1 MKIAIVGAGIGGLAA
16 ARLLARGGAQV
27 TVFERADGV
36 ESMRYDWHDDVDP
49 SVFAECGLPVPEG
62 SFPKKDWTFIA
73 PNGGARSMHEEHPDV
88 SVMRRELNRLL
99 VNEARAA
106 GAEVRFSS
114 CVSELLLSGGRAVG
128 VVAGGREVS
137 ADLVVDSSG
146 VDSPLKKALGGLV
159 SGHEKDEVFRVF
171 RAFYARA
178 ENSKAKYSNKVY
190 LKHLGEAGISWV
202 IEDGGETD
210 VLIGRVGELSE
221 PCLAR
226 ALEELKGQNPIIGE
240 ELVRGGGRYVIPV
253 RYPATRM
260 AADGYVLIGDSAFM
274 TIPMLGSGI
283 ACSLNAANMLAEC
296 VLSTLRAGADA
307 KTASSRATLWR
318 YQRAFWLKYADF
330 CGVDVI
336 KRGVLSLSD
345 EILSF
350 ILTSKVLSNAQICDL
365 AKGRLL
371 KPSAAELLR
380 MAWRGRAGIF
390 SLLPVAALLFKA
402 RKAAALARKIPEK
415 YEEKAALKWENKL
428 AKRFI

>member
-1 MKIAIVGAGIGGLAA
+1 M
-16 ARLLARGGAQV
+16 
-27 TVFERADGV
+27 
-36 ESMRYDWHDDVDP
+36 
-49 SVFAECGLPVPEG
+49 
-62 SFPKKDWTFIA
+62 
-73 PNGGARSMHEEHPDV
+73 
-88 SVMRRELNRLL
+88 
-99 VNEARAA
+99 
-106 GAEVRFSS
+106 
-114 CVSELLLSGGRAVG
+114 
-128 VVAGGREVS
+128 
-137 ADLVVDSSG
+137 
-146 VDSPLKKALGGLV
+146 
-159 SGHEKDEVFRVF
+159 
-171 RAFYARA
+171 
-178 ENSKAKYSNKVY
+178 
-190 LKHLGEAGISWV
+190 KHLGEAGISWV

-226 ALEELKGQNPIIGE
+226 ALTELKGQNPIIGE
-240 ELVRGGGRYVIPV
+240 EIVRGGGRYVIPV

-283 ACSLNAANMLAEC
+283 ACSLNAASMLAEC
-296 VLSTLRAGADA
+296 VLSALRAGADA

-345 EILSF
+345 KTLSF

-402 RKAAALARKIPEK
+402 RKTAALARKIPEK
-415 YEEKAALKWENKL
+415 YEEKAVLKWENKL